1 MMKPEIKEKWVAEL
15 RGGKRLQ
22 GKGCLRQETLNHEC
36 EYCCLGVLAE
46 IAVDEGVARWD
57 DNTLVGPDGRASA
70 GYLIPAVMDWASVD
84 SRDPVVKNEVNRGM
98 PLSSLN
104 DSGKTFS
111 EIADLIEAQL

>member
-1 MMKPEIKEKWVAEL
+1 MMNPVIKEKWLTAL
-15 RGGKRLQ
+15 RSGDYTQ
-22 GKGCLRQETLNHEC
+22 GKGCLKQGSCGTLA
-36 EYCCLGVLAE
+36 YCCLGVLAE